1 MTAVIQM
8 AIKDLRILFR
18 DRLGA
23 FFILVF
29 PILMGLFFG
38 LIMGG
43 NSGGSTA
50 AMRIV
55 VVDQDQSEM
64 SRKFIES
71 LKKN

>member
-38 LIMGG
+38 L
-43 NSGGSTA
+43 TE
-50 AMRIV
+50 V
-55 VVDQDQSEM
+55 H
-64 SRKFIES
+64 
-71 LKKN
+71 